1 MSLEKIARK
10 YALRNAVEHDG
21 ECNPGAVIG
30 KIFAEEEFDD
40 KGEVTQKAQEECQKV
55 NELSLEKQKEELEDY
70 EFDIPEKKEHDPI
83 PDLDVDEDEEV
94 VVRFAPNPNGPPH
107 IGHARGM
114 TINGELKEKYDG
126 KLILRYD
133 DTDPVTKRPTKEA
146 YEMYR
151 EDYEWLG
158 YEPDEV
164 RLVQKTSILT

>member
-1 MSLEKIARK
+1 MELKEIARK

-21 ECNPGAVIG
+21 QCNPGAVIG
-30 KIFAEEEFDD
+30 KIFAEEEFEN
-40 KGEVTQKAQEECQKV
+40 KGEVTGKAQQVCQEV
-55 NELSLEKQKEELEDY
+55 NELSLEQQKTELEEY
-70 EFDIPEKKEHDPI
+70 EFEEQEKEEHDPI

-133 DTDPVTKRPTKEA
+133 DTDPVTKRPMKEA
-146 YEMYR
+146 YQMYE
-151 EDYEWLG
+151 EDYTWLG
-158 YEPDEV
+158 
-164 RLVQKTSILT
+164 